1 MDVTRRTVLGAG
13 LAAVAAGV
21 AGCAASSASGTVI
34 HPEHPPT
41 SPSPTGSTPAA
52 TTGAAPT
59 TAGPSAARPL
69 RLVQTPAQERATLAS
84 WRSTGDPVLH
94 ELRWSGAVAEVDAP
108 AAASRGSSRT
118 PYGCTLFVAAGDLGR
133 VMVGRN
139 FDWDPNP
146 AAVVRSRTDRGPRSI
161 GMCDLS
167 FVELPTAELPRVGEA
182 VVRRRLLRAHGRVV
196 DGMNQHGLFIG
207 LAADLEARS
216 VARPGTIVVGGVGI
230 VRLVLDHAKDVRG
243 ALAMFERHS
252 LEFAGGPG
260 LHYLVADRSGAS
272 ATIELVDGRLSVRER
287 AAATPVAVPR
297 ELPAGHDAAGRS
309 RRAPALL
316 PLPRAADRLAGPHRR
331 RRRAPAAGRRAPG
344 RHAVVSGLR
353 PHGRDRRRAPPGGAA
368 APPLL
373 GVSRGDARISV
384 ATTRRPVNAEEP
396 TWKAGKTGI
405 LTVVRAG

>member
-21 AGCAASSASGTVI
+21 AGCAASSGSGTVI

-41 SPSPTGSTPAA
+41 SPTPTGSTSAA

-108 AAASRGSSRT
+108 AAASRASTRT
-118 PYGCTLFVAAGDLGR
+118 PYGCTLFVAAGDPGR

-146 AAVVRSRTDRGPRSI
+146 AAVVRSRTDRGPRTI

-167 FVELPTAELPRVGEA
+167 FVELPTAELPRIGEVA
-182 VVRRRLLRAHGRVV
+182 VRRRLLRAHGRVV

-243 ALAMFERHS
+243 ALAMFERQS

-287 AAATPVAVPR
+287 AAATPWQCLENFQLATTPPAARDEHPR
-297 ELPAGHDAAGRS
+297 YTRCREQLTASQGRIDADGALRLLDDVRQADTQWSAAYDLTAGTVVVR
-309 RRAPALL
+309 
-316 PLPRAADRLAGPHRR
+316 RLAGRQLHRY
-331 RRRAPAAGRRAPG
+331 
-344 RHAVVSGLR
+344 
-353 PHGRDRRRAPPGGAA
+353 
-368 APPLL
+368 
-373 GVSRGDARISV
+373 SV
-384 ATTRRPVNAEEP
+384 
-396 TWKAGKTGI
+396 
-405 LTVVRAG
+405 